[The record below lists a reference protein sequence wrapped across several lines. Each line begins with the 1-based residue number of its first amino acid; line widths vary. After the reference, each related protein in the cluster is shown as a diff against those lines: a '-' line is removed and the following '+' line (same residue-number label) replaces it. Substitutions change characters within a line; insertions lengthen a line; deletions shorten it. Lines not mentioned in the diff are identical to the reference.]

1 MSMVSVYQYIV
12 TLKNDNIVDKVSPAV
27 AEGTPTVARGTPT
40 VDEGTPTVT
49 GATPT
54 VVDEGRSI
62 PIVHC

>member
-12 TLKNDNIVDKVSPAV
+12 TLNDNIVDKVSPAV
-27 AEGTPTVARGTPT
+27 AEGTPTLAGSTPTVARGTPT
-40 VDEGTPTVT
+40 VA